1 MLFFLLKKKSLKKGE
16 NKLKELA
23 IREGYV
29 RNLVADSLAIFF
41 FYFFDFIVLLF
52 SLCFLGLQLVSGMFF
67 KSSK

>member
-1 MLFFLLKKKSLKKGE
+1 LKKGE

-23 IREGYV
+23 IREGYG

>member
-41 FYFFDFIVLLF
+41 FYFFDLIVLLF